1 MPPMATLYGA
11 PDGSVSSQLYEYYS
25 RRARGGVGLIVVEN
39 TAVTPRS
46 ANYPN
51 TLEIHHPGYE
61 EGLTR
66 LAAGIKSTGAGAAIQ
81 LFHPGRQ
88 MHPKYTGNSLVA
100 PSAIPC
106 PVMKAVPS
114 VLSGTEIRQ
123 LVTDFVE
130 GAVRAKQVGF
140 DAVEIHAAHGYLG
153 AQFLSPLSNHRTDAY
168 GGSDEHRARF
178 VLEIGRGIREAVGDA
193 FPVLLR
199 FSADEKLEGGLTLDV
214 ARRLVPLF
222 EKAGFSALHVSAGC
236 YSSMEWIVQPYLQQ
250 HACLGDLAKA
260 IRQESDLPVIA
271 VGRIADLNA
280 AERLLEDGSAD
291 LVSMGRALIA
301 DPDLPRKAA
310 EKNASAIRPC
320 LGCNVCIQFVGVKQ
334 TCCAVNPEMGQE
346 TTHPAPTESGHIVVI
361 GGGPAGLEA
370 AIAAAHRGR
379 QVTLLERESALGGQL
394 KLAAGF
400 ASKPH
405 FQRLLDYF
413 LEEVDRTEIQIF
425 LDTVVNLDRV
435 QSFQPDCVIVAT
447 GGMPRSLILDDTI
460 SHDHVV
466 QATEILATRESL
478 TGEVVVVGG
487 GLIGLD
493 VAEVLSTTADQV
505 TIIEK
510 GSRAGSVLE
519 WNLRKMRLRSLR
531 HQGVNIMLQSRLIR
545 CERSAAIVC
554 NPLGDEERLQAD
566 VLVLALG
573 SVPDNPLPQLAE
585 ALSCPQTFI
594 GDCRNPAGLAEAL
607 GQGRL
612 AGRMRI
618 SQNT

>member
-25 RRARGGVGLIVVEN
+25 RRARGGVGLIIVEN

-46 ANYPN
+46 VNYPN
-51 TLEIHHPGYE
+51 TLEIHHARYE

-66 LAAGIKSTGAGAAIQ
+66 LASGIKSTGAGAGIQ

-106 PVMKAVPS
+106 PVMKAAPS
-114 VLSGTEIRQ
+114 VLSGAEIRQ
-123 LVTDFVE
+123 LVADFVE

-153 AQFLSPLSNHRTDAY
+153 AQFLSPLSNNRTDAY
-168 GGSDEHRARF
+168 GGSSERRARF
-178 VLEIGRGIREAVGDA
+178 VLEIGRGIREAVGDD

-199 FSADEKLEGGLTLDV
+199 FSADEKLKGGLTLDA
-214 ARRLVPLF
+214 ARCLVPLF

-236 YSSMEWIVQPYLQQ
+236 YSSMEWIVQPYLQER
-250 HACLGDLAKA
+250 ACLGDLAKA
-260 IRQESDLPVIA
+260 IRQETDLPVIA
-271 VGRIADLNA
+271 VGRIVDLDA
-280 AERLLEDGSAD
+280 AERLLRDGSAD

-301 DPDLPRKAA
+301 DPDLPRKAT
-310 EKNASAIRPC
+310 EKSTSAIRPC

-334 TCCAVNPEMGQE
+334 TRCAVNPEMGQE
-346 TTHPAPTESGHIVVI
+346 TTRPPGPELSHIVVI

-370 AIAAAHRGR
+370 ALAAADRGR

-400 ASKPH
+400 ASKPQ
-405 FQRLLDYF
+405 FQRLLDYYV
-413 LEEVDRTEIQIF
+413 EEVDRADIQIV
-425 LDTVVNLDRV
+425 LDTVVNLDLIR
-435 QSFQPDCVIVAT
+435 SLQPDYLIVAT
-447 GGMPRSLILDDTI
+447 GSVPRSLMLDDSTP
-460 SHDHVV
+460 HEHVV
-466 QATEILATRESL
+466 QAIEVLTTRESL
-478 TGEVVVVGG
+478 TGDVVVVGG
-487 GLIGLD
+487 GLVGLD
-493 VAEVLSTTADQV
+493 VAEVLSTTADRV
-505 TIIEK
+505 TIVEK
-510 GSRAGSVLE
+510 RSRAGSVLE
-519 WNLRKMRLRSLR
+519 WNLRKMRLASLR
-531 HQGVNIMLQSRLIR
+531 HYGVNMMLQSQLIR
-545 CERSAAIVC
+545 CERSAVMVC
-554 NPLGDEERLQAD
+554 NPSGDEERIQAD

-594 GDCRNPAGLAEAL
+594 GDCRNPAGLTEAL
-607 GQGRL
+607 SQGRS
-612 AGRMRI
+612 AGRMSI
-618 SQNT
+618 SHNA

>member
-11 PDGSVSSQLYEYYS
+11 PDGCVSSKLFEYYS
-25 RRARGGVGLIVVEN
+25 RRARGGVGLIIVEN

-51 TLEIHHPGYE
+51 TLEIHHAGYE

-114 VLSGTEIRQ
+114 VLSATEIRR
-123 LVTDFVE
+123 LVADFVA
-130 GAVRAKQVGF
+130 GAVRAKRVGF

-153 AQFLSPLSNHRTDAY
+153 AQY
-168 GGSDEHRARF
+168 
-178 VLEIGRGIREAVGDA
+178 A

-199 FSADEKLEGGLTLDV
+199 FSADEKLEGGLTLDA

-222 EKAGFSALHVSAGC
+222 ERAGFSALHVSAGC
-236 YSSMEWIVQPYLQQ
+236 YSSMEWIVQPYLQE
-250 HACLGDLAKA
+250 HACLGDLARA
-260 IRQESDLPVIA
+260 IRQASALPVIA
-271 VGRIADLNA
+271 VGRIVDLDA
-280 AERLLEDGSAD
+280 AERLLQDGSAD

-334 TCCAVNPEMGQE
+334 TRCAVNPEMGQE
-346 TTHPAPTESGHIVVI
+346 TTQAPDPEPGHIVVI

-370 AIAAAHRGR
+370 ALTAANRGR
-379 QVTLLERESALGGQL
+379 QVTVLERESTLGGQL

-405 FQRLLDYF
+405 FQRLLDYY
-413 LEEVDRTEIQIF
+413 LEQVDRAEIQIH
-425 LDTVVNLDRV
+425 LDTVVNLDLVR
-435 QSFQPDCVIVAT
+435 SLQPD
-447 GGMPRSLILDDTI
+447 SLI
-460 SHDHVV
+460 V
-466 QATEILATRESL
+466 
-478 TGEVVVVGG
+478 
-487 GLIGLD
+487 
-493 VAEVLSTTADQV
+493 
-505 TIIEK
+505 EK
-510 GSRAGSVLE
+510 GSRAGSALE
-519 WNLRKMRLRSLR
+519 WNLCKMRLASLR
-531 HQGVNIMLQSRLIR
+531 NYGVDIMLRSQLIR
-545 CERSAAIVC
+545 CEGSAVMVC
-554 NPLGDEERLQAD
+554 NSSGDEQRIQAD

-573 SVPDNPLPQLAE
+573 SVPANPLPQLTG

-594 GDCRNPAGLAEAL
+594 GDCRNPAGLTEAL
-607 GQGRL
+607 GQGRV
-612 AGRMRI
+612 AGRMSI
-618 SQNT
+618 GHNA